1 MQHLEPI
8 TVKTRSHAVGAWA
21 APVFAA
27 SALCADAGVCMKR
40 QPTCALHCPDVS
52 EQTGVESDCKG
63 WINQWLLI
71 FLINSFSIS
80 LFSITDRKQ
89 PPFSSFVEGY
99 LSVSIFMS
107 HSYVTDVLGDDG
119 NERILAL

>member
-52 EQTGVESDCKG
+52 EQTG
-63 WINQWLLI
+63 INQWLLI